1 MQLLQY
7 RKHVYLLK
15 HSDPLASIQSAHV
28 INVCEDESLGFSGI
42 KYSV

>member
-7 RKHVYLLK
+7 GKHVYRIE
-15 HSDPLASIQSAHV
+15 HSDPLASIQSVHV
-28 INVCEDESLGFSGI
+28 INVCEDESLGFSSI